1 MADDT
6 HQCEPAGRSG
16 GAAAVLDLAFD
27 SGTLNVLRA
36 EVHARACQAGMSEAR
51 AGDVVLA
58 VHELV
63 ANAIRHG
70 GGAGRL
76 RIWSLPGA
84 LHCQVDDGAPP
95 APGSPD
101 AGSAGSGAAR
111 ASSLNS
117 WQADPGH
124 GLWVTRQIADQ
135 MEVLSGPDGTR
146 ATVIFDLPSGGLRA

>member
-6 HQCEPAGRSG
+6 HQCEPAGRSD
-16 GAAAVLDLAFD
+16 GAAPVLDLAFD

-36 EVHARACQAGMSEAR
+36 EVHARACQAGMSEGR
-51 AGDVVLA
+51 AGDMVLA
-58 VHELV
+58 VHELA

-70 GGAGRL
+70 AGAGRL

-84 LHCQVDDGAPP
+84 LRCQVDDGAPP
-95 APGSPD
+95 ASGSPD
-101 AGSAGSGAAR
+101 AGAAGSRAAG

-117 WQADPGH
+117 WQAHPGH
-124 GLWVTRQIADQ
+124 GLWVTGQVADQ

-146 ATVIFDLPSGGLRA
+146 ATVVFDLPAGGLRA

>member
-6 HQCEPAGRSG
+6 ERGLAGRSDG
-16 GAAAVLDLAFD
+16 VAPVLDLRFD

-36 EVHARACQAGMSEAR
+36 EVHNRACRAGMSEGR

-58 VHELV
+58 VHELA

-70 GGAGRL
+70 AGAGRL

-95 APGSPD
+95 ASGSPD
-101 AGSAGSGAAR
+101 G
-111 ASSLNS
+111 ASSRNS
-117 WQADPGH
+117 WQARPGH
-124 GLWVTRQIADQ
+124 GLWVTRQVADQ
-135 MEVLSGPDGTR
+135 VAILSGPDGTR
-146 ATVIFDLPSGGLRA
+146 ATVIFELTPGGFRA

>member
-1 MADDT
+1 MADET
-6 HQCEPAGRSG
+6 QRGPAGRRGG
-16 GAAAVLDLAFD
+16 GAPVLDLAFD

-36 EVHARACQAGMSEAR
+36 EVHNRACRAGMSEGR

-70 GGAGRL
+70 AGAGRL

-95 APGSPD
+95 ASGSPD
-101 AGSAGSGAAR
+101 GASG
-111 ASSLNS
+111 LNS

-124 GLWVTRQIADQ
+124 GLWVSRQVADQ
-135 MEVLSGPDGTR
+135 VEILSGPDGTR
-146 ATVIFDLPSGGLRA
+146 ATVIFDLTPGGLRA

>member
-6 HQCEPAGRSG
+6 HQCEPAGRSD
-16 GAAAVLDLAFD
+16 GAAPVVDLAFD
-27 SGTLNVLRA
+27 SGTLNVLRE
-36 EVHARACQAGMSEAR
+36 EVHARACQAGMSEGR

-58 VHELV
+58 VHELA

-70 GGAGRL
+70 AGAGRL

-95 APGSPD
+95 A
-101 AGSAGSGAAR
+101 SGAC
-111 ASSLNS
+111 SLNS
-117 WQADPGH
+117 WQAHRGH
-124 GLWVTRQIADQ
+124 GLWVTGQVADQ

-146 ATVIFDLPSGGLRA
+146 ATVVFDLPPGGLRA

>member
-6 HQCEPAGRSG
+6 HQRRPAGRSG
-16 GAAAVLDLAFD
+16 DLAPVLDLAFD
-27 SGTLNVLRA
+27 SDTLNVLRA
-36 EVHARACQAGMSEAR
+36 EVHVRACRAGMSEAR

-63 ANAIRHG
+63 ANAVRHG
-70 GGAGRL
+70 AGAGRL

-95 APGSPD
+95 GSGSPD
-101 AGSAGSGAAR
+101 GA
-111 ASSLNS
+111 SNLSS
-117 WQADPGH
+117 WQAQPGH
-124 GLWVTRQIADQ
+124 GLWVTRQVADQ

-146 ATVIFDLPSGGLRA
+146 AKVIFDLAPGEYRA